1 MFCFEPQTYCEI
13 GLCRI
18 RFDARPL
25 KADTYSFYRKFQNSF
40 GHLPVA
46 GAGGADFFEDEL
58 NLGAIA
64 GQLRGGRQVTVA
76 VVAGAEADAAD
87 AAGASRAAA
96 AAAAAAATAAAAAS
110 AAVDVGVAQAS
121 ERRQREIQ
129 VAAVA
134 VVVAPPGS

>member
-96 AAAAAAATAAAAAS
+96 AAAATAAAAAS

>member
-1 MFCFEPQTYCEI
+1 LFCFEPQTYCEI

-76 VVAGAEADAAD
+76 VVAGAEADAA
-87 AAGASRAAA
+87 
-96 AAAAAAATAAAAAS
+96 AAAATAAAAAS